1 MTDADKQSRSGK
13 AQDKIKRQAGKS
25 AKAGNIHDQ
34 FDTELAAMA
43 GARVKEIRW
52 TMNVLSVLVENGSRV
67 SGPAWRV
74 TGRNGNLHDQS
85 RYASIRAKQTTLMAK
100 SPSAAQL
107 KDFEALEALLEKAAA
122 DDEKGAASAQRE
134 LKSWPKNPQIKSAVF
149 ERPNLIQLRFDGGM
163 AIEFVG
169 GIVGEL
175 SVFTP
180 SHAFV
185 VTDDPMSLR

>member
-13 AQDKIKRQAGKS
+13 AQGKIKGQAHKS
-25 AKAGNIHDQ
+25 AKAESIHDQ
-34 FDTELAAMA
+34 FDSELAAMA

-52 TMNVLSVLVENGSRV
+52 KMNVLSVLLENGSRV

-74 TGRNGNLHDQS
+74 TGRNGKLHDQS
-85 RYASIRAKQTTLMAK
+85 RYASIRAKQSALMAK

-107 KDFEALEALLEKAAA
+107 KEFGALEALLEKAAA
-122 DDEKGAASAQRE
+122 DDEIGSASSQKE
-134 LKSWPKNPQIKSAVF
+134 LKSWPKNPQINSALF

-169 GIVGEL
+169 GILGEL
-175 SVFTP
+175 SFFTP
-180 SHAFV
+180 SRAFV
-185 VTDDPMSLR
+185 VTDDPTSLR